1 MTYKLQF
8 WGTRGSIPA
17 PGPGTVRYGG
27 NTPCVSLDAGNGRV
41 LILDAGTGVRRLG
54 HELMARSGAAI
65 RAQIL
70 LSHTHWDHIQGLPFF
85 APFFSEGSSV
95 AIWGSEQADTPLDTI
110 LRRQMEPVVFPV
122 PLDAVQAELGVH
134 HLNGQPVDLDEF
146 DVRMIRLRHPGVTY
160 GYRIT
165 PKDRRL
171 SMVYVTDNELGPG
184 GDYDVPPDWRKQ
196 FVAFIADADILIHDA
211 MYTPDEMAR
220 FAGWGHSSYTEAIDV
235 AREAGVKQ
243 LALFHHAPDRTDD
256 AIDEILEHAATL
268 AGSTLDVFA
277 AQEGHEVVLS

>member
-1 MTYKLQF
+1 
-8 WGTRGSIPA
+8 
-17 PGPGTVRYGG
+17 
-27 NTPCVSLDAGNGRV
+27 
-41 LILDAGTGVRRLG
+41 
-54 HELMARSGAAI
+54 
-65 RAQIL
+65 
-70 LSHTHWDHIQGLPFF
+70 
-85 APFFSEGSSV
+85 
-95 AIWGSEQADTPLDTI
+95 
-110 LRRQMEPVVFPV
+110 MEPVVFPV